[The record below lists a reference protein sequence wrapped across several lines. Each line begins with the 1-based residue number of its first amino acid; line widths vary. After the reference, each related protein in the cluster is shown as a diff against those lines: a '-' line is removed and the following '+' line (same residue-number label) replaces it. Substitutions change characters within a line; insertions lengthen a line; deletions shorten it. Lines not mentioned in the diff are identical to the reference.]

1 MFIRRKIKIASLVLA
16 MCMIL
21 CVSGFSISG
30 DEKNPVF
37 TPEMMQQITEN
48 NQKVAAYMARKEV
61 MRAYSS
67 ALLDIDPIEQAN
79 GYYCGPACAKMAA
92 DYLGLRDDNG
102 RRFTQ
107 HSIAPIIGCTT
118 TEGSYSGDIAY
129 GMNELLGTD
138 IYDFTNLNY
147 SDLPSSLIYSVDNDY
162 PMFINVKELPNYGND
177 PISGGHFILGVG
189 YEFYTQG
196 GNTLVSDITYNDP
209 RPGYAN
215 QYTITFDEMIDAC
228 DSYSGNFVRALP

>member
-79 GYYCGPACAKMAA
+79 GYYCGPACAKMAEI
-92 DYLGLRDDNG
+92 G
-102 RRFTQ
+102 RA
-107 HSIAPIIGCTT
+107 H
-118 TEGSYSGDIAY
+118 
-129 GMNELLGTD
+129 
-138 IYDFTNLNY
+138 
-147 SDLPSSLIYSVDNDY
+147 V
-162 PMFINVKELPNYGND
+162 
-177 PISGGHFILGVG
+177 
-189 YEFYTQG
+189 
-196 GNTLVSDITYNDP
+196 
-209 RPGYAN
+209 
-215 QYTITFDEMIDAC
+215 
-228 DSYSGNFVRALP
+228 